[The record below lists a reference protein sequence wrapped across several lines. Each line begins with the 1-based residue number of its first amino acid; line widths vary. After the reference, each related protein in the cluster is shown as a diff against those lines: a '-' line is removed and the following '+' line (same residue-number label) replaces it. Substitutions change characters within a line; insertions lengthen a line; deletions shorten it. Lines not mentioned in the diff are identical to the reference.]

1 MQQRIGGSLV
11 DNGVD
16 RGTLFERELD
26 VLDGPA
32 QREATHLV
40 LMLDSCTGYRPT
52 SAARGAADRRD
63 LLQLELEVGRA
74 SFRVTGEGEADVQ
87 RGGACRKM
95 PGGGAREAPWGADAQ
110 RGRRLAAPTEGEP

>member
-1 MQQRIGGSLV
+1 MSGVWPFAPKGRRGGP
-11 DNGVD
+11 
-16 RGTLFERELD
+16 ELD

-40 LMLDSCTGYRPT
+40 FITWCSCSTRVLVDRPT

-63 LLQLELEVGRA
+63 LLQLQLEVGRA
-74 SFRVTGEGEADVQ
+74 SLQVTGKGEADVQ
-87 RGGACRKM
+87 RGGACRKI